1 MVDRNML
8 MRPRQPV
15 RPFKT
20 TFKKIDR
27 PEPSANR
34 TIGFGQPVDIA
45 RIKGAANPREGLG
58 SICDSIKN
66 NMDSPIWNMPIIDQT
81 RGTLLGPASDQ
92 TVSQFF
98 GAEIRPFDWTN
109 STTGFDYVE
118 TTFAQSGEPQT
129 HTLVCAIGWH
139 IDVDQVVWTADGN
152 SFTLPIIPGA
162 EPMSPDVFTQNDVN
176 NGQFDT
182 PTQKF
187 SPDVAATPGAPDSV
201 VVPAFLE
208 WGWWAQQVAWFMAR
222 GYDLQWKVGHHTN
235 IMDETLR
242 HTAYL
247 IQNAQDG
254 SASSSEVDIARFVRR
269 VNDRYTALGSGMYF
283 SKVDRIRI
291 GSTGAGTLLDPNL
304 GAFRPSRD
312 HQRVGV
318 TYGGGDLRSLLHG
331 NSEFRKMR
339 IPYVFRA
346 GVPYGLLARVN
357 DDTQAELMREYLS
370 ISQGQGDGSIPPL
383 EQDASA
389 QSVINLPYDA
399 AARPSNTIVGSPAT
413 ERTFTGQNVSQ
424 QVPIQNAIYKG
435 GEFKL
440 TLAVKGFEVTDE
452 WYTMC
457 QNDPGI
463 RDAIMCETGCGWAKQ
478 TA

>member
-1 MVDRNML
+1 MANQM
-8 MRPRQPV
+8 MRGRPQT

-20 TFKKIDR
+20 VFKKIDR
-27 PEPSANR
+27 PEPNAGR
-34 TIGFGQPVDIA
+34 TIGFGQPIDMA
-45 RIKGAANPREGLG
+45 RIKSATNIKDGLG
-58 SICDSIKN
+58 NIADSIKN
-66 NMDSPIWNMPIIDQT
+66 NMDCPIWNMPIIDQT

-129 HTLVCAIGWH
+129 HTLVCAIGWQ
-139 IDVDQVVWTADGN
+139 IDVDQQVWTADGN
-152 SFTLPIIPGA
+152 SFTIPIVPSS
-162 EPMSPDVFTQNDVN
+162 EPMSPDVYTLNDLN
-176 NGQFDT
+176 NGQFDS

-187 SPDVAATPGAPDSV
+187 SPDVPDVTPGEPDSA

-235 IMDETLR
+235 IMDEGLR

-247 IQNAQDG
+247 IGNAQDG

-269 VNDRYTALGSGMYF
+269 VNDRYIALGSGMYF
-283 SKVDRIRI
+283 AKIDRIRI
-291 GSTGAGTLLDPNL
+291 GSTGTGTLESPNL

-346 GVPYGLLARVN
+346 GVPYGLIARVN

-370 ISQGQGDGSIPPL
+370 ISQGQGDGSIPPI
-383 EQDASA
+383 EQDVSSSILTGMFDA
-389 QSVINLPYDA
+389 QPRLT
-399 AARPSNTIVGSPAT
+399 NTVGSSPGT
-413 ERTFTGQNVSQ
+413 ERTFDNVNVTQ
-424 QVPIQNAIYKG
+424 QVPITNAIYKG

-440 TLAVKGFEVTDE
+440 TLAVKGFEVTDD
-452 WYTMC
+452 WYNML

-463 RDAIMCETGCGWAKQ
+463 RDAIMCEVGCGWAKQ
-478 TA
+478 AA

>member
-1 MVDRNML
+1 MAGNQSM
-8 MRPRQPV
+8 MRGRPLT

-20 TFKKIDR
+20 VFKKIDR
-27 PEPSANR
+27 PEPSAGR
-34 TIGFGQPVDIA
+34 TIGFGQPVDVN
-45 RIKGAANPREGLG
+45 RIKSAASMKDGLG
-58 SICDSIKN
+58 SICDAIKN

-129 HTLVCAIGWH
+129 HTLVCAIGWQ

-152 SFTLPIIPGA
+152 AFTIPDIAGP
-162 EPMSPDVFTQNDVN
+162 EPMSPDIFTLNDVN
-176 NGQFDT
+176 NGEFDT
-182 PTQKF
+182 TTQKF
-187 SPDVAATPGAPDSV
+187 SATSTALPGEPNAA

-235 IMDETLR
+235 IMDECLR

-247 IQNAQDG
+247 IGNAQDG

-291 GSTGAGTLLDPNL
+291 GSTGAGTLASPNL

-346 GVPYGLLARVN
+346 GVPYGLYARVN

-383 EQDASA
+383 EQDAGPSILTGMFDA
-389 QSVINLPYDA
+389 GSSGILPGIA
-399 AARPSNTIVGSPAT
+399 GSPAT
-413 ERTFTGQNVSQ
+413 ERTLDNFNVSQ
-424 QVPIQNAIYKG
+424 QVPISNAIFKG

-463 RDAIMCETGCGWAKQ
+463 RDAIMCEVGCGWAKQ
-478 TA
+478 AA